1 MAMFLLKT
9 EPETYSYDD
18 LAREK
23 RAVWDGVSNPAAC
36 KAIRSARK
44 GDEAFIYHTG
54 KEKQIVGLA
63 QIASDPYEDPNAPGV
78 NDRGEPKRPVFDLK
92 PVKKATS
99 PLTLAEMKGDSGF
112 DGFELVRLPRLSV
125 MAVPAK
131 LEKAIRAR
139 TGL

>member
-1 MAMFLLKT
+1 MATFLLKT
-9 EPETYSYDD
+9 EPGSYSYDD
-18 LAREK
+18 LVREK

-54 KEKQIVGLA
+54 DEKRIVGLA
-63 QIASDPYEDPNAPGV
+63 QITSDSYEDPNQPGL

-92 PVKKATS
+92 PLKKAPT
-99 PLTLAEMKGDSGF
+99 PLTLAEMKGDEQF
-112 DGFELVRLPRLSV
+112 DGFVLVRQPRLSV
-125 MAVPAK
+125 MEIPAAI
-131 LEKAIRAR
+131 EKAIRSR